1 MEDAAFSAGD
11 IAWILTGA
19 ALVLMMT
26 VPGLA
31 LFYGGMVRRTS
42 VLSTLMHSLAAAV
55 LVTVTW
61 ALAGY
66 SLALTGDGDFIGGF
80 DRLFLAGLA
89 PDNNTGGL
97 PEPLFILFQLTFAII
112 TVAIISG
119 AAAERMSFKAWVIF
133 VPLWLLLVYA
143 PVAHWVW
150 GGGFLHQAGVI
161 DFAGGAVVHINS
173 GVAGLVLALMLGKRR
188 GWPKEGHPPHNLV
201 LTVIGAG
208 LLWVGW
214 FGFNGGSALAAN
226 SLAAHAALVTQ
237 IAAAVAALVWGG
249 LEWVLRGK
257 PTVLGAASGAV
268 AGLVAIT
275 PAAGFVGPQ
284 AAFALGAAGAIAA
297 YFAVTAL
304 KSALKYDDSLDA
316 FGLHG
321 VAGFAGAVLTGVF
334 ASSAIGGTAGA
345 IEGNW
350 LLVWTQTWGALAAA
364 AWCAIGT
371 FVILFLIGRVVKLRI
386 EEEYEVTGVDIA
398 LHGESA

>member
-1 MEDAAFSAGD
+1 MEEAAFSAGD
-11 IAWILTGA
+11 TAWILTA
-19 ALVLMMT
+19 SALVLMMT

-55 LVTVTW
+55 LVTLTW

-66 SLALTGDGDFIGGF
+66 SLALTGEGAFIGGL
-80 DRLFLAGLA
+80 DRLFLAGLQPGNDA
-89 PDNNTGGL
+89 GGL
-97 PEPLFILFQLTFAII
+97 PEPVFILFQLTFAII

-133 VPLWLLLVYA
+133 VPVWLLVVYA

-150 GGGFLHQAGVI
+150 GGGFLHAAGVI
-161 DFAGGAVVHINS
+161 DFAGDAVVHINS
-173 GVAGLVLALMLGKRR
+173 GVAGLVLALMLGPRR

-208 LLWVGW
+208 MLWVGW
-214 FGFNGGSALAAN
+214 FGFNGGSALAADKI
-226 SLAAHAALVTQ
+226 AAHAALVTQ
-237 IAAAVAALVWGG
+237 IAAAMAALVWCA
-249 LEWVLRGK
+249 LEWILRGK

-284 AAFALGAAGAIAA
+284 AAFALGAVGAVAA

-304 KSALKYDDSLDA
+304 KNALKYDDSLDA

-334 ASSAIGGTAGA
+334 AVEAIGGTAGA

-350 LLVWTQTWGALAAA
+350 LLVWTQIWGALAAA

-371 FVILFLIGRVVKLRI
+371 FVILFLIGRVVKLRV
-386 EEEYEVTGVDIA
+386 EEEHEVTGIDIA

>member
-11 IAWILTGA
+11 TAWILTA
-19 ALVLMMT
+19 SALVLMMT

-61 ALAGY
+61 SLVGY
-66 SLALTGDGDFIGGF
+66 SLALTGEGAFIGGL

-89 PDNNTGGL
+89 PGNDTAGL
-97 PEPLFILFQLTFAII
+97 PEPLFLLFQLTFAII

-133 VPLWLLLVYA
+133 VPVWLLVVYA
-143 PVAHWVW
+143 PIAHWVW
-150 GGGFLHQAGVI
+150 GGGFLSTAGVI

-173 GVAGLVLALMLGKRR
+173 GVAGLVLALVLGPRR

-208 LLWVGW
+208 MLWVGW

-226 SLAAHAALVTQ
+226 EIAAHAALVTQ
-237 IAAAVAALVWGG
+237 IAAAMAALVWCA

-257 PTVLGAASGAV
+257 PTVLGAASGAI

-284 AAFALGAAGAIAA
+284 AAFCAGCGRRGR
-297 YFAVTAL
+297 
-304 KSALKYDDSLDA
+304 
-316 FGLHG
+316 GLLRGHG
-321 VAGFAGAVLTGVF
+321 
-334 ASSAIGGTAGA
+334 S
-345 IEGNW
+345 
-350 LLVWTQTWGALAAA
+350 Q
-364 AWCAIGT
+364 
-371 FVILFLIGRVVKLRI
+371 KRI
-386 EEEYEVTGVDIA
+386 QI
-398 LHGESA
+398 